1 MSVKPN
7 ISASESGL
15 TPKIKRWLDL
25 VCLWAILALSPLQ
38 ITAATANS
46 QTTSVADAVRSGD
59 LATLKQVIQKHADV
73 NAPLPDGSTALSWAA
88 DRGDAEAA
96 DLLIHAGAN
105 LNTANQYGA
114 TPLSVACAGG
124 RTAMVAKL
132 LDAGADPNLAL
143 LSGETPLMTAVDKG
157 NFEVVQDLL
166 GHDAKAEARE
176 SKGGQ
181 TALMWAVADKQ
192 PEIVKLLLAHG
203 ADVHSRSAGGFTPL
217 LFAAQQGDADSAVLL
232 LAAGADRNEA
242 ATRDRMTALMVATSM
257 DHPEVASLLLD
268 KGADP
273 NLVDVRGFTA
283 LHFAASSPKRVEVV
297 KALLA
302 HEAKPNARTTRDVPR
317 GNEGGVSF
325 KGATPLFLA
334 ASVGNIAA
342 VRALVA
348 AGADPLIPTDLKT
361 TPLHVAAGVGSPQ
374 ARDWTDEEKNGLF
387 ETTKYLVSLGADVN
401 AVGEH
406 GWTPLHGAA
415 YKAIDPIVQ
424 FLIEKGAKTEV
435 IDEYGQTPLSIA
447 SAVITEG
454 AKDHYY
460 QSARI
465 VRQSTVELL
474 LKMGARPVDQSGI
487 QIVGLFNEQK

>member
-1 MSVKPN
+1 MSAKPK
-7 ISASESGL
+7 ISTSGP
-15 TPKIKRWLDL
+15 TPKINRLFVL
-25 VCLWAILALSPLQ
+25 VCVGVVLALSPIQ
-38 ITAATANS
+38 ITAAAAS
-46 QTTSVADAVRSGD
+46 SPAASVANAVRSGD
-59 LATLKQVIQKHADV
+59 LATLQQLIQKHADV
-73 NAPLPDGSTALSWAA
+73 NAPLPDGSTALSWAV
-88 DRGDAEAA
+88 DRGNAEAA

-105 LNTANQYGA
+105 LNAANQYGA

-157 NFEVVQDLL
+157 NLEVVRNLL
-166 GHDAKAEARE
+166 SHDARAEAKE
-176 SKGGQ
+176 TKGGQ

-217 LFAAQQGDADSAVLL
+217 LFAAQQGDADSAALL
-232 LAAGADRNEA
+232 LAAGADKNDA
-242 ATRDRMTALMVATSM
+242 ATRDHMTALMVATSM
-257 DHPEVASLLLD
+257 DHPEVAGLLLD
-268 KGADP
+268 KGTDP
-273 NLVDVRGFTA
+273 NLADVRGFTA
-283 LHFAASSPKRVEVV
+283 LHFAASSAKRVEIV

-302 HEAKPNARTTRDVPR
+302 HEAKPNMRTTRDVLR
-317 GNEGGVSF
+317 GNEGGVSA
-325 KGATPLFLA
+325 KGATPLFFA

-415 YKAIDPIVQ
+415 YKAIDPVVE
-424 FLIEKGAKTEV
+424 FLIQKGARTEV

-465 VRQSTVELL
+465 IRQSTAELL
-474 LKMGARPVDQSGI
+474 LKLGAKPLDQSGI